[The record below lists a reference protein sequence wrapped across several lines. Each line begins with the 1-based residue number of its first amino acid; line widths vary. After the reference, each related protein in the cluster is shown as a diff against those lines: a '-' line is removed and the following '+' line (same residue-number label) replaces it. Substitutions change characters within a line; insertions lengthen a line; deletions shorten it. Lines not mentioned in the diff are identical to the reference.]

1 MRKIIGIGETILD
14 IIFREN
20 RPYAAVP
27 GGSVFNALVS
37 LGRLGKEVLFISE
50 LGKDYVGDLIR
61 SFMEENHISTQ
72 YIDFFPDGKSPISL
86 AFLDERQNAHYT
98 FYKSFPS
105 QRLDVPFPPINE
117 DDIFIMGSYFCIDP
131 ALRKRVREFIEY
143 AAERRAIIYYDPNFR
158 KAHLHEAI
166 HLTPTLLENFEF
178 ADIIRGSDED
188 FENLFQESEEDKV
201 YEEHIRVYCKNFL
214 MTRGSKGVEL
224 RTKRVKTHFDTPFIQ
239 PVSTIGAGDNFNA
252 GILYGLLKYDIRKAD
267 LDTLGEADWQ
277 KIVRCGLD
285 LASEVC
291 QQIDNYVS
299 PDFAKN
305 YQL

>member
-50 LGKDYVGDLIR
+50 LGKDYVGNLLR
-61 SFMEENHISTQ
+61 ACMEENHISTQ

-188 FENLFQESEEDKV
+188 FENLFQESEVDKV

-224 RTKRVKTHFDTPFIQ
+224 RTKRVKAHFDTPFIQ

>member
-131 ALRKRVREFIEY
+131 ALRKGVREFIEY

-166 HLTPTLLENFEF
+166 YLTPTLLENFEF

-188 FENLFQESEEDKV
+188 FENLFQESEVDKV

-224 RTKRVKTHFDTPFIQ
+224 RTKRVKAHFDTPFIQ

>member
-188 FENLFQESEEDKV
+188 FENLFQESEVDKV

-224 RTKRVKTHFDTPFIQ
+224 RTKRVKAHFDTPFIQ
-239 PVSTIGAGDNFNA
+239 LVSTIGAGDNFNA

>member
-50 LGKDYVGDLIR
+50 LGKDYVGGLIR

-72 YIDFFPDGKSPISL
+72 YIDFFPDGESPISL

-188 FENLFQESEEDKV
+188 FENLFQESEVDKV

-224 RTKRVKTHFDTPFIQ
+224 RTKRVKAHFDTPFIQ

-291 QQIDNYVS
+291 QQIDNYIS
-299 PDFAKN
+299 PDFVKN